1 MYVPFVDLKL
11 QYHSM
16 KEEIDRAIQGV
27 LERTDFV
34 LGEAV
39 RTFEDAFAAYCGVD
53 YAIGVDSG
61 YSALELI
68 LRAYGIGPGDE
79 VITAANTFIATV
91 LPVSNC
97 GARPVLVDIDP
108 DSYNLNPELIEAAIT
123 PVTRAIIAVHLYGRP
138 ADMDAITAVARR
150 HELVV
155 IEDACQAHGAFYK
168 DRRAGSLGNAAAFS
182 FYPSKN
188 LGAYGDGGIV
198 VTSDPTIADK
208 VRLLRN
214 IGQQI
219 KYQHTVKGF
228 NHRLDTMQ
236 AAILRV
242 KLAHLDREN
251 RWRRQAAALY
261 NTLLADLPVQ
271 TPTEPDDV
279 EQVYHLYIVRT
290 ARREALQAHLAEA
303 GVATGIHYPIPIHL
317 QPAYADLGYQP
328 GDFPVTEA
336 YASEILSLPMYPGL
350 TDAMVA
356 YVANQI
362 EEFVTAGVSTEP
374 VVAAVT

>member
-123 PVTRAIIAVHLYGRP
+123 PATRAIIAVHLYGRP

-261 NTLLADLPVQ
+261 STLLADLPVQ